1 MSSDTDYEDIRPFH
15 DREVSDVLSSLL
27 QDKEFIAFL
36 AKQTSPKLMRLV
48 PKFIAKRVSQRLK
61 NNLKNIDSING
72 LQQQLAPH
80 IEALIYQT
88 CDNVK
93 VTGLD
98 QLDPKKT
105 YVYIS
110 NHRDIIMDPLLLNH
124 ALLSHGFNSSRIAIG
139 DNLLSKPFIAKL
151 MRLNKSFVVKRSVQG
166 SRKKLA
172 AITDLSHY
180 IHQCLKSKHS
190 IWLAQQSGRS
200 KDGQDYTDS
209 AVLKMLHLAGRK
221 LGWDFNES
229 MNFVNLVPVSISY
242 EWDPCDGDKA
252 REIIA
257 NKSGKAYQKKQDE
270 DLVSM
275 LKGLKLNK
283 GSVAIHFSKPLTS
296 LSSNSQE
303 WCGLIDKNLHR
314 NYEIYDSQRLAYESL
329 NHSNYDHVTVSNDYK
344 KRWKKRLSKMPTD
357 VKKQVEYSY
366 SQVCELKKNAE

>member
-1 MSSDTDYEDIRPFH
+1 MNNDVDYDDIRPFH

-27 QDKEFIAFL
+27 QDKEFIGFL
-36 AKQTSPKLMRLV
+36 AKQTSPKLMRII
-48 PKFIAKRVSQRLK
+48 PRFIARRVSQRLK
-61 NNLKNIDSING
+61 NNVQNIDSIHG

-88 CDNVK
+88 CDSVK

-98 QLDPKKT
+98 TLDPNQT

-124 ALLSHGFNSSRIAIG
+124 ALLSHDFPSSRIAIG

-172 AITDLSHY
+172 AVTDLSHY

-190 IWLAQQSGRS
+190 VWLAQQSGRS

-221 LGWDFNES
+221 LGWDFSES
-229 MNFVNLVPVSISY
+229 MNFMNLAPVSISY
-242 EWDPCDGDKA
+242 EWDPCDIDKA
-252 REIIA
+252 REILA
-257 NKSGKAYQKKQDE
+257 VKSGKAYQKQQDE
-270 DLVSM
+270 DLASM
-275 LKGLKLNK
+275 LKGLKLKK
-283 GSVAIHFSKPLTS
+283 GSVAIHFSNPLTS
-296 LSSNSQE
+296 MSSNPKD
-303 WCGLIDKNLHR
+303 WCDAVDHALHQ
-314 NYEIYDSQRLAYESL
+314 NYEVYDSQRMAYEAL
-329 NHSNYDHVTVSNDYK
+329 YDTQFDHVLVDETYR
-344 KRWKKRLSKMPTD
+344 KRWEKRLAKMP
-357 VKKQVEYSY
+357 KELREQVEFNYA
-366 SQVCELKKNAE
+366 QVCKLKNSAQ

>member
-1 MSSDTDYEDIRPFH
+1 MSNEADYDDIRPFH
-15 DREVSDVLSSLL
+15 DREVADVLSSLL
-27 QDKEFIAFL
+27 QDKEFIVFL
-36 AKQTSPKLMRLV
+36 AKQTSPKLMRLI
-48 PKFIAKRVSQRLK
+48 PNFIAKRVSQRLK
-61 NNLKNIDSING
+61 NNVQNIDTING

-88 CDNVK
+88 CDDVQ

-98 QLDPKKT
+98 ELDPNQT
-105 YVYIS
+105 YAYIS

-124 ALLSHGFNSSRIAIG
+124 ALLSHGFSSSRIAIG

-172 AITDLSHY
+172 AVTDLSHY

-190 IWLAQQSGRS
+190 IWLAQRSGRS

-221 LGWDFNES
+221 LGWNFNDS
-229 MNFVNLVPVSISY
+229 MDFVNLVPVSISY
-242 EWDPCDGDKA
+242 EWDPCDIDKA

-257 NKSGKAYQKKQDE
+257 NKSGKTYQKKQDE

-275 LKGLKLNK
+275 LKGLKLKK
-283 GSVAIHFSKPLTS
+283 GSVAIHFSKPLKL
-296 LSSNSQE
+296 LSSNPLE
-303 WCGLIDKNLHR
+303 WCEAIDKELHQ
-314 NYEIYDSQRLAYESL
+314 NYKIYDSQRLAYETVYL
-329 NHSNYDHVTVSNDYK
+329 TQFDHVSVTDDYK
-344 KRWKKRLSKMPTD
+344 KRWKKHLAKMPKD
-357 VKKQVEYSY
+357 VKSQVEFSY
-366 SQVCELKKNAE
+366 AQVCELKKNAE